1 MKQENTPSL
10 LNTYGH
16 YAFSMEYQQ
25 IIFWDF
31 LKDYRGPDNYI
42 GTLYLDIEQIYR

>member
-25 IIFWDF
+25 TIFWDF
-31 LKDYRGPDNYI
+31 LKVYRGRGNSI
-42 GTLYLDIEQIYR
+42 GTLYLDIVQIWG